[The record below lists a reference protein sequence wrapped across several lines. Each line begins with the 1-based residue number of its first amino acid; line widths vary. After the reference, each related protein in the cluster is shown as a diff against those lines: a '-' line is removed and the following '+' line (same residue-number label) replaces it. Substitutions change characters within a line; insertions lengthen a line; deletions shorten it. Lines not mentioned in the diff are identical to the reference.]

1 MLELKIRWI
10 SKLWWCCNMV
20 SGTVT
25 QIDREGER
33 ERKWRGGMGLRG
45 LAPTWAQ
52 NVEGGV
58 RVRGRAEG
66 VKSTGVIHTLLHL
79 AVILAGGNYNVRF
92 IRTHYSATT
101 CSLDHTCCH
110 SLTWSN
116 RSISWDM
123 FCPHASWITTFP
135 LPRTRWLATKCH
147 QLSRVCVCAKWLFFC
162 LECTGLFHS
171 VALES
176 KDQSRA
182 YWQEKKKSQL
192 FSAAKWEEKRFFFFS
207 SFFTLSDSISRS
219 IGISGVTR
227 HEISPILGF
236 RRNSILKPPEICG
249 HITFSTSGQI
259 TLLCDS
265 CKGKN
270 CGDGKVP
277 TSVKCFLTEA
287 IKWIT
292 SDSTWGTNSFW
303 NSEINKGKMAQP
315 LIYTGIFSG
324 KNSHVFKGIYLKGFK

>member
-182 YWQEKKKSQL
+182 YWQEKKSLSSSLQRNG
-192 FSAAKWEEKRFFFFS
+192 KRKGFFS
-207 SFFTLSDSISRS
+207 SLRFSHW
-219 IGISGVTR
+219 VTQF
-227 HEISPILGF
+227 HAPLAYLGW
-236 RRNSILKPPEICG
+236 RAMK
-249 HITFSTSGQI
+249 
-259 TLLCDS
+259 
-265 CKGKN
+265 
-270 CGDGKVP
+270 
-277 TSVKCFLTEA
+277 SVQF
-287 IKWIT
+287 W
-292 SDSTWGTNSFW
+292 DFGGTVFW
-303 NSEINKGKMAQP
+303 NLPRYVVILLSPP
-315 LIYTGIFSG
+315 LDRLHYYVTVAKVKTVVMVRSLHRW
-324 KNSHVFKGIYLKGFK
+324 SVF

>member
-147 QLSRVCVCAKWLFFC
+147 QLSRVGVCVCVCVCVCVQNDCFFVSNVQVC
-162 LECTGLFHS
+162 FTRLLWKVKIKAERTG
-171 VALES
+171 
-176 KDQSRA
+176 K
-182 YWQEKKKSQL
+182 KKKSLSSSLQRNG
-192 FSAAKWEEKRFFFFS
+192 KRKGFFS
-207 SFFTLSDSISRS
+207 SLRFSHW
-219 IGISGVTR
+219 VTQF
-227 HEISPILGF
+227 HAPLAYLGW
-236 RRNSILKPPEICG
+236 RAMK
-249 HITFSTSGQI
+249 
-259 TLLCDS
+259 
-265 CKGKN
+265 
-270 CGDGKVP
+270 
-277 TSVKCFLTEA
+277 SVQF
-287 IKWIT
+287 W
-292 SDSTWGTNSFW
+292 DFGGTVFW
-303 NSEINKGKMAQP
+303 NLPRYVVILLSPP
-315 LIYTGIFSG
+315 LDRLHYYVTVAKVKTVVMVRSLHRW
-324 KNSHVFKGIYLKGFK
+324 SVF